1 MDPAVPAPEEGPDD
15 ITIADP
21 AIDTFVC
28 ASSCWTRECNHCSS
42 KTTCGIKYDLENNA
56 LVIRY
61 ELNSRLIFYYFIRI
75 RLFAL

>member
-56 LVIRY
+56 LVIR
-61 ELNSRLIFYYFIRI
+61 
-75 RLFAL
+75 

>member
-61 ELNSRLIFYYFIRI
+61 EFNSRLIFYYFIRI